1 MENAGALWKWC
12 WVGGRRNLAAFPLP
26 TLLPQTESSLKSSC
40 PVNSDFYSFN
50 RSTKGF
56 KGIQA
61 LWQHLRQEWESSRG
75 TKAAASPD
83 LQSGHCAR
91 CGACTYRQE
100 LKMLLFTSSWSVS
113 LLKMRSRSENSEIW
127 LPKCQGNCQLA
138 LALYLCLM
146 RTGQSRRYQHARAS
160 NMWSKHHCK
169 KHLQYCFFLF
179 FPFTFPSFPL
189 PLALFSKPRASEH
202 IW

>member
-1 MENAGALWKWC
+1 MENAGALWNWW

-50 RSTKGF
+50 WSTKGF

-61 LWQHLRQEWESSRG
+61 LWQHLRQEWKSSRG
-75 TKAAASPD
+75 TRAAASPD

-91 CGACTYRQE
+91 CGACISNQQV
-100 LKMLLFTSSWSVS
+100 KMLLFTSSWSVS
-113 LLKMRSRSENSEIW
+113 LLKMRRVKIQKSGYPSARRTAGLLW
-127 LPKCQGNCQLA
+127 LFICGWC
-138 LALYLCLM
+138 
-146 RTGQSRRYQHARAS
+146 RRDRAEDI
-160 NMWSKHHCK
+160 NMHE
-169 KHLQYCFFLF
+169 LQICGANTSVKSIYSTAFSY
-179 FPFTFPSFPL
+179 PSPSLSLL